1 MFLIEHMMAFEN
13 LDSISVG
20 MAERSK
26 AIGIQDHLEKS
37 TVGSNP
43 TPHTF
48 LFVEL

>member
-1 MFLIEHMMAFEN
+1 MMEIEN
-13 LDSISVG
+13 LDSIGVG

-26 AIGIQDHLEKS
+26 AIGSQDHLEKS

-48 LFVEL
+48 LFLEL

>member
-1 MFLIEHMMAFEN
+1 MAFEN

-26 AIGIQDHLEKS
+26 AIGIQDQLEKS

-48 LFVEL
+48 LLLELKLI